1 MQSRVEDVSK
11 PQRAWQQIDSPSDC
25 KHHTLYCCYSL
36 EGKLGDV
43 PTHALTAYFHDLGRF
58 EHLFTEVDT
67 LLPRVV
73 GQHHWSPKSL
83 TGHRTTDG
91 QILSVETALLTSQLS
106 GVVLLLQLGYE
117 GSLPD
122 VTGLLAGTCFGKT
135 ELCLDGVPMLEAVRR
150 QARLDLQ
157 GSGDSQDSLSL
168 ELGRDVHQIVAIA
181 SDCQSELIGATPL
194 GRPPTGPM
202 LSLIY
207 RVWADHR
214 PDSHS
219 VRFPVELNRRVGT
232 VGAHARG
239 VTVLLNQP
247 AHVEQTLV
255 AIAVSLLA
263 ALTRLREIRLQ
274 TESAMRSFVGPAGQ
288 TGEGPSVRI
297 SRLADQ
303 IADLQIALS
312 FGVESH
318 LDSLMMPEVVL
329 DGYRE
334 SLIDSLGVGGGLSAT
349 TKMLDRL
356 TAAVHARVQDQDAA
370 NERAADERRRR
381 WSIAVGYL
389 SGVAVPLTI
398 LFAFFAIGTSD
409 VQRSESMLNLRVFW
423 PIYALILGLVL
434 VGVLLLVVPKL
445 RAPKSRG
452 SPVTQRGPNHDTR

>member
-1 MQSRVEDVSK
+1 MFRLIGLHRISVSNPSTRLQDRTQPHKRKPLHCAWTHPGCSASARAESLGPAERRAPPAPGYNPAVQSRVEDVSK

-83 TGHRTTDG
+83 TGHRTTEG

-194 GRPPTGPM
+194 GR
-202 LSLIY
+202 
-207 RVWADHR
+207 
-214 PDSHS
+214 
-219 VRFPVELNRRVGT
+219 
-232 VGAHARG
+232 
-239 VTVLLNQP
+239 
-247 AHVEQTLV
+247 
-255 AIAVSLLA
+255 
-263 ALTRLREIRLQ
+263 
-274 TESAMRSFVGPAGQ
+274 
-288 TGEGPSVRI
+288 
-297 SRLADQ
+297 
-303 IADLQIALS
+303 
-312 FGVESH
+312 
-318 LDSLMMPEVVL
+318 
-329 DGYRE
+329 
-334 SLIDSLGVGGGLSAT
+334 
-349 TKMLDRL
+349 
-356 TAAVHARVQDQDAA
+356 
-370 NERAADERRRR
+370 
-381 WSIAVGYL
+381 
-389 SGVAVPLTI
+389 
-398 LFAFFAIGTSD
+398 
-409 VQRSESMLNLRVFW
+409 
-423 PIYALILGLVL
+423 
-434 VGVLLLVVPKL
+434 
-445 RAPKSRG
+445 
-452 SPVTQRGPNHDTR
+452 